1 MIWHQIQIAKREKK
15 DLDVI
20 FFDLANAFGSVPRSI
35 LWAAFDFFK
44 IPECITNLVKAII
57 QDLWVN
63 FIKPDFTTTWRHL
76 EVGIMPLEFT
86 MEMDVII
93 KVSKWVVGSK
103 QPKFGVHLTPVKAYM
118 DDITTLTTTA
128 SYTRYLVR
136 KI

>member
-1 MIWHQIQIAKREKK
+1 
-15 DLDVI
+15 
-20 FFDLANAFGSVPRSI
+20 
-35 LWAAFDFFK
+35 
-44 IPECITNLVKAII
+44 
-57 QDLWVN
+57 
-63 FIKPDFTTTWRHL
+63 
-76 EVGIMPLEFT
+76 MPVAFT

-103 QPKFGVHLTPVKAYM
+103 QPKSRVHLTPVKAYM